1 MSETI
6 ILHYNEF
13 IQSRKVKLIDILVS
27 EIIFL
32 KSNFKKAKNKDDL
45 DHLEYALEKLE
56 DILIKLKH
64 YSSNMQEKDVDK
76 IILVIYRL
84 FKDISTNLE

>member
-6 ILHYNEF
+6 VLHYNEF
-13 IQSRKVKLIDILVS
+13 IQSRKLKLVDILMS

-32 KSNFKKAKNKDDL
+32 KSNFKKAKTKDDL

-56 DILIKLKH
+56 EILNKLKH
-64 YSSNMQEKDVDK
+64 YGSNMKEKEFDE
-76 IILVIYRL
+76 ILMVIYRL
-84 FKDISTNLE
+84 FKDISMNLD